1 MNRCIENVVFLLGPD
16 SRRQGIDVTVQT
28 DSAEPQVLGDSV
40 EIEQVLFNLVRNALE
55 ALEPA
60 STGMKTIHVT
70 SLISGQQVILSVTD
84 NGPGIDPEMRERL
97 FEPFATGKEKGMG
110 LGLVLCERIV
120 ERMDGDI
127 DIHNT
132 LDGGVTARIR
142 LPLVSSKE
150 Q

>member
-1 MNRCIENVVFLLGPD
+1 M
-16 SRRQGIDVTVQT
+16 
-28 DSAEPQVLGDSV
+28 
-40 EIEQVLFNLVRNALE
+40 
-55 ALEPA
+55 
-60 STGMKTIHVT
+60 
-70 SLISGQQVILSVTD
+70 GQQVVLSVTD

-127 DIHNT
+127 DIHDT
-132 LDGGVTARIR
+132 LDGGVTAWIR